1 MQRASLTQ
9 QEIPVIPL
17 ACALSQPHLCQSIPQ
32 EKDVPLHS
40 YKHFMISVGHF
51 QHYCPVSPQ
60 GYTYQTV
67 LELAFLMAFLW
78 DPFGAY
84 TPRTSPRNK
93 MRFRFLKSY
102 RYLFQWLT
110 MQLTV
115 VIVAAVN
122 LFYSSRGS
130 EYIKELEMAC
140 INCDSLELIKVLL
153 KMVYQKK
160 KVLFLCKRKYCEQV
174 IMEVYGTALFK

>member
-17 ACALSQPHLCQSIPQ
+17 ACALSQPHLCQSIPK

-40 YKHFMISVGHF
+40 YKCFMISVGHF

-60 GYTYQTV
+60 GYTCQAV
-67 LELAFLMAFLW
+67 LQLAFPMAFLW

-84 TPRTSPRNK
+84 MPRPSPRNK

-110 MQLTV
+110 
-115 VIVAAVN
+115 IVSGCCGSF
-122 LFYSSRGS
+122 LFFQRITAY
-130 EYIKELEMAC
+130 
-140 INCDSLELIKVLL
+140 
-153 KMVYQKK
+153 KK
-160 KVLFLCKRKYCEQV
+160 IGNGLY
-174 IMEVYGTALFK
+174 